1 MPDKDMFNLTVS
13 FLKGA
18 QVIEKHFTH
27 NKKIKGNDHFHSL
40 DANDLKRFFKNI
52 SLLKTLSGIKKK
64 KSIPSEKISRLNA
77 RRSIVVNSNIKKN
90 DKITATNI
98 ITKRPGTGITADNW
112 TKVLGKKFK
121 RDLKFDHILQWKD
134 IKIN

>member
-1 MPDKDMFNLTVS
+1 MRNQTGS
-13 FLKGA
+13 
-18 QVIEKHFTH
+18 
-27 NKKIKGNDHFHSL
+27 NNR
-40 DANDLKRFFKNI
+40 N
-52 SLLKTLSGIKKK
+52 
-64 KSIPSEKISRLNA
+64 EKISRLNA

-121 RDLKFDHILQWKD
+121 RELKFDHILQWKD
-134 IKIN
+134 IKN